1 LKARLLGI
9 RARRQKLGTVTPHR
23 HSLRDDHGELHIEK
37 IEGLKWR
44 DVGKRGSVNEI
55 LLKNANTSK
64 REQIFEFHNRKIVD
78 FFCLLKSIKIKEK
91 RRMGRNIST
100 LINEAGSQ
108 NKFLG

>member
-1 LKARLLGI
+1 MKARLLGI

-55 LLKNANTSK
+55 L
-64 REQIFEFHNRKIVD
+64 RKMLTD
-78 FFCLLKSIKIKEK
+78 QKENKSLNFKTEK
-91 RRMGRNIST
+91 SLIS
-100 LINEAGSQ
+100 
-108 NKFLG
+108 FVC